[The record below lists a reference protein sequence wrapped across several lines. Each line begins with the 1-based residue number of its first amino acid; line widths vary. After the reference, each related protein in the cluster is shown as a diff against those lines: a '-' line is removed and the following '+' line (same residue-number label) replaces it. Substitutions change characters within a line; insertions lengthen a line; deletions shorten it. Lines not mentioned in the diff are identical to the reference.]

1 MVRLSLVSA
10 RKVVA
15 AAFVLVLALAGFV
28 VWRASR
34 VLRSAGEEV
43 QAEHQ
48 IRFVVRPLPP
58 ATSSDFETVSSPAV
72 FSQAAQF
79 QDHLYIAGSAGLLE
93 FDSAG
98 MFLRVD
104 AVGLGLPGS
113 PLIALAPAV
122 LADSHTPELV
132 LATSEAGILA
142 YDGQSFRQIF
152 PYDANA
158 RAITAILP
166 DASGHLLIGTRKRGV
181 LVYAAISISA
191 TPHTVSSCASFRPLN
206 VRLPRPPPTPVEW
219 S

>member
-43 QAEHQ
+43 QAERQ

-58 ATSSDFETVSSPAV
+58 ATSTNSIPLARSSACCRRARAPWI
-72 FSQAAQF
+72 AA
-79 QDHLYIAGSAGLLE
+79 DRASA
-93 FDSAG
+93 
-98 MFLRVD
+98 
-104 AVGLGLPGS
+104 
-113 PLIALAPAV
+113 AV